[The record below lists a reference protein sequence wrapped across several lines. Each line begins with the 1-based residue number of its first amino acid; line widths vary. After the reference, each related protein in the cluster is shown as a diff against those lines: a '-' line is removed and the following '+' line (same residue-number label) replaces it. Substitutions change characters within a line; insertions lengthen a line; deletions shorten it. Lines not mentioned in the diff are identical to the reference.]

1 MLKAMTD
8 KNPNLSV
15 RCDVTNPGHYF
26 ACCGLLE
33 LASRLQAEALGWF
46 TANAFHIAD
55 GPTLSDLIQQF
66 TEVELGQADASDATA
81 SPIIIPPPFN
91 LRLDW
96 WKAGDRG
103 SSDLKVWAGTMESF
117 RIARAMQTTM
127 KKPEF
132 STVDLLNV
140 GMVARDPD
148 DPMKKVEPFYFDAR
162 RGPNAHSRDV
172 GFAPNDLGMTTIAS
186 PAAELLC
193 LIGLQRVRPSPLP
206 RPKRSNPIL
215 FDYYTWSCPQ
225 PALLAPI
232 AAAGLLSDAFALGYR
247 FESWYR
253 TGQRKHKA
261 FLSAKL
267 KPTTETP

>member
-1 MLKAMTD
+1 MSDPT
-8 KNPNLSV
+8 PSLSV

-33 LASRLQAEALGWF
+33 LASRLKAEAVGWF
-46 TANAFHIAD
+46 DADSFHIAD
-55 GPTLSDLIQQF
+55 GPTLPDLIRQF
-66 TEVELGQADASDATA
+66 TEVDLVQTDASDATA
-81 SPIIIPPPFN
+81 SPIIIPAPFH

-117 RIARAMQTTM
+117 RIARAMQMTM
-127 KKPEF
+127 RKPEF
-132 STVDLLNV
+132 STDHLLNI

-193 LIGLQRVRPSPLP
+193 FIGLQRVRPSPLP
-206 RPKRSNPIL
+206 RPKRSDPIL
-215 FDYYTWSCPQ
+215 FDYHTWSRPQ
-225 PALLAPI
+225 PALLAPV
-232 AAAGLLSDAFALGYR
+232 AATGLLPDAGAKGYT

-267 KPTTETP
+267 KSTTHIP

>member
-1 MLKAMTD
+1 MNESTS
-8 KNPNLSV
+8 PIHIRV
-15 RCDVTNPGHYF
+15 DVTNPAHYF

-33 LASRLQAEALGWF
+33 IASRLSGEAQGWF
-46 TANAFHIAD
+46 ESESFKITNGPPLGVLVKTLTEAEFVMLDPND
-55 GPTLSDLIQQF
+55 G
-66 TEVELGQADASDATA
+66 TA
-81 SPIIIPPPFN
+81 SPIQIPAPLN

-96 WKAGDRG
+96 WKAGDRA

-117 RIARAMQTTM
+117 RIAKAMQAAM
-127 KKPEF
+127 GNPEF
-132 STVDLLNV
+132 SSGDLLNV
-140 GMVARDPD
+140 SMVARDPK
-148 DPMKKVEPFYFDAR
+148 DPTKKVEPFYFDAR

-193 LIGLQRVRPSPLP
+193 LIGLQRVRPVPAGKDKP
-206 RPKRSNPIL
+206 RQ
-215 FDYYTWSCPQ
+215 FDYCVWTRPT
-225 PALLAPI
+225 PALLAPV
-232 AAAGLLSDAFALGYR
+232 AAAGLLPDPDAKTYR

-267 KPTTETP
+267 QPNTP